1 MNDLL
6 LSELTQDKVDL
17 MQAIALLEENLF
29 GKAIS
34 LDYVQQ
40 IAEHCKQVIAKEDDP
55 LIRAEQLINE
65 VFIHQLFI
73 DNQRKYWSVAS
84 HKLHEAIEF
93 RIISP
98 ILKCI
103 ILKEI
108 ITYCGFE
115 CDIVFVP
122 EKTMVRILC
131 NDEISIIFDS
141 VTGESLSWFD
151 LDEKLADIDNDP
163 NQQYVKTLVG
173 IELIVNHLISLKNSL
188 IHEQKFDCA
197 LKCIDIILALRP
209 DDPIQRRDRGF
220 LLHQLD
226 CFKVAY
232 DDYRYFVEQCPQDPA
247 AQLLKLQL
255 DNIQISDT
263 VLH

>member
-6 LSELTQDKVDL
+6 LSELTQDKINL

-29 GKAIS
+29 EKSIS

-40 IAEHCKQVIAKEDDP
+40 IAEHCKQEVADEEDP

-65 VFIHQLFI
+65 LFIHQLFI
-73 DNQRKYWSVAS
+73 DKQRQHWSVAS
-84 HKLHEAIEF
+84 HKLQEAIEF

-98 ILKCI
+98 VLKCI

-108 ITYCGFE
+108 ITHCGFE

-131 NDEISIIFDS
+131 DDDISIIFDS

-151 LDEKLADIDNDP
+151 LDERLAELDNDP
-163 NQQYVKTLVG
+163 NQQYVKTLADV
-173 IELIVNHLISLKNSL
+173 ELIVNHLISFKNSL
-188 IHEQKFDCA
+188 INEQNFDSA
-197 LKCIDIILALRP
+197 LKCIDVILALRP

-255 DNIQISDT
+255 DHIQINDT